1 MLASVVGGLLGILV
15 TLSIIAGFEEMI
27 LSSIFNLYYASVFFI
42 VGSYYTY
49 KIIKKNQIQMSLE
62 NETIMASPG
71 LPSKGLNINGFA
83 GKDEFKD
90 SCTGGS
96 ASKQYTLGGGYAGAD
111 SGCQRDSCSSTGL
124 FS

>member
-27 LSSIFNLYYASVFFI
+27 LSSIFNVYYASIFFV

-62 NETIMASPG
+62 NEPIIASPG
-71 LPSKGLNINGFA
+71 LPIKA
-83 GKDEFKD
+83 
-90 SCTGGS
+90 
-96 ASKQYTLGGGYAGAD
+96 
-111 SGCQRDSCSSTGL
+111 
-124 FS
+124 